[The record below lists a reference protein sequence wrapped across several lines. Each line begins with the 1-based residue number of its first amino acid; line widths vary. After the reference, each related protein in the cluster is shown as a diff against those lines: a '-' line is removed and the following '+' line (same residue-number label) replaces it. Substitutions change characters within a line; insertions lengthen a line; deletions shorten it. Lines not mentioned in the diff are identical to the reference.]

1 MESRQSITNPKT
13 NLSNSQEK
21 ALIEIEKKLKNNP
34 FIALV
39 ELVNII
45 RHQKSS
51 GNEISLLKR
60 ANSLFN
66 KLSQFLG
73 NMRVARSRE
82 LFARRN
88 LDDLLDNKKPNDVF
102 KPMIEDANISASV
115 IKSIILSGTIE
126 EAWLYILFFLKV
138 LKICLDEADFNSGML
153 IMGALNSTAV
163 SRLYKT
169 SPFPNKTTEF
179 LKEANGLFDLQGSY
193 KNLRLAIKKAGKKAC
208 PYIGMYLTDL
218 EFSTVGSENKAEL
231 QKLHQQWIN
240 EIKLLQSQNKK
251 MTEEETSSIHN
262 PWRSISSILQG
273 RIEALKVQYKDIFPL
288 YVKSEKELN
297 QEVVNTFNEL
307 IDLDIFKVKLNNY
320 LNILENHS
328 KQENTSAKLKELNQQ
343 SITIL
348 KTFIEKINIIPT
360 NISIEEFL
368 IYSQILNNII
378 QESELSIDESEKNAW
393 ELINK
398 KINYLTNLKQIL
410 DLKKQSPNEQH
421 IQYIEKNEYDIS
433 TQLLPSMLTM
443 DEGEKVAFKNKI
455 EKSALE
461 FKQFYK
467 KFKLS
472 GNNTL
477 VKTNLVIRGIFN
489 KKQEEEEDKRLL
501 IRANGT
507 VKKSTINKKALQK
520 SNQGIETTNL
530 VFNKRYSAPTI
541 LPSEIENSQEQ
552 SSEEDSFELSR
563 NDGYRQR
570 RASS

>member
-51 GNEISLLKR
+51 GKEISLLKR